1 MAPMQLESERSD
13 VVRYCRQMGAAGLAP
28 GTSGNISI
36 FNRAAGLVAIS
47 PSAMRYED
55 MTPGDVVVM
64 DLDAR
69 VVDGARRPSTEFGMH
84 VICYRQRGDINAVVH
99 THSPAA
105 TTMAVLGWDLPAI
118 HYVIAF
124 SGGARVRCAPY
135 RLFGT
140 PELAQAAL
148 EHLGDGYACLL
159 ESHGALATGPHI
171 GHAFALAEQL
181 EFCAAL
187 YLRARA
193 LGTPKILSDAQ
204 IAEVIG
210 HFAHYQAQS

>member
-1 MAPMQLESERSD
+1 MQLETERGD
-13 VVRYCRQMGAAGLAP
+13 VVRYCQRMGATGLTP

-36 FNRAAGLVAIS
+36 FNRAAGLMAIS
-47 PSAMRYED
+47 PSAMRYEE

-64 DLDAR
+64 DLDGR
-69 VVDGARRPSTEFGMH
+69 TVEGARRPSTESGMH
-84 VICYRQRGDINAVVH
+84 LICYRQRGDINAVVH

-105 TTMAVLGWDLPAI
+105 TTMAALGWDLPAV

-124 SGGARVRCAPY
+124 SGAAQVRCAPY
-135 RLFGT
+135 HLFGT
-140 PELAQAAL
+140 PALAQAAL
-148 EHLGDGYACLL
+148 EHLGGGYACLL

-181 EFCAAL
+181 EFCAAV
-187 YLRARA
+187 YLRARS
-193 LGTPKILSDAQ
+193 LGTPKILSDDQ

-210 HFAHYQAQS
+210 HFANYQAQT

>member
-1 MAPMQLESERSD
+1 MAPTQLEKERGD

-36 FNRAAGLVAIS
+36 FNRPAGLMAIS

-64 DLDAR
+64 DLDGK
-69 VVDGARRPSTEFGMH
+69 VVDGARRPSTEFAMH
-84 VICYRQRGDINAVVH
+84 LACYRQRVDINAVVH

-105 TTMAVLGWDLPAI
+105 TTMAVLGWDLPAV

-124 SGGARVRCAPY
+124 SGSARIRCAPY
-135 RLFGT
+135 HLFGT

-159 ESHGALATGPHI
+159 ENHGALATGPHI

-193 LGTPKILSDAQ
+193 LGAPKILSDAQ
-204 IAEVIG
+204 IADVIG

>member
-1 MAPMQLESERSD
+1 MAPMQLETERGD
-13 VVRYCRQMGAAGLAP
+13 VVRYCRQMGATGLTP

-36 FNRAAGLVAIS
+36 FNRAAGLMAIS
-47 PSAMRYED
+47 PSAMRYDEL
-55 MTPGDVVVM
+55 TPADVVVM

-69 VVDGARRPSTEFGMH
+69 AVEGARRPSTEFGMH
-84 VICYRQRGDINAVVH
+84 LACYRRRGDINAVVH

-105 TTMAVLGWDLPAI
+105 TTMAALGWELPAV

-135 RLFGT
+135 HLFGT
-140 PELAQAAL
+140 PALAQAAV

-187 YLRARA
+187 YLRARSV
-193 LGTPKILSDAQ
+193 GTPKVLSDGQ

-210 HFAHYQAQS
+210 SFSRYQAQS

>member
-1 MAPMQLESERSD
+1 MATLQLETERAD
-13 VVRYCRQMGAAGLAP
+13 VVRYCRRMGAAGLTP

-36 FNRAAGLVAIS
+36 FNRAAGLMAIS

-69 VVDGARRPSTEFGMH
+69 IVEGARRPSTEFGMH
-84 VICYRQRGDINAVVH
+84 LICYRQRGDINAVVH

-105 TTMAVLGWDLPAI
+105 TTLAVLGWELPAV
-118 HYVIAF
+118 HYVIAL

-148 EHLGDGYACLL
+148 EHLGAGYACLL

-171 GHAFALAEQL
+171 AHAYALAEQL
-181 EFCAAL
+181 EFCAAV
-187 YLRARA
+187 YLRARS
-193 LGTPKILSDAQ
+193 LGAPKILSDSQ

-210 HFAHYQAQS
+210 NFAKYEPQS